1 MSVSTKLYCKKSK
14 CKPDGTAPVYIV
26 LRINSK
32 DKLISTGKYVN
43 PNHFDNNIGKA
54 TRGEAN
60 MMKLNAYLG
69 AKLTL
74 LDKIILDFEHE
85 GRAITHD
92 QIVNAYESDGKLLFV
107 DFCVQELE
115 ASKST
120 ISYTYYKTTK
130 YQIEKLSKYRPGL
143 TIQQL
148 NFDFLQKYQYYLV
161 AKGNEPNTMKSDF
174 VMIRKFLN
182 LAIKKGLTKNYPFK
196 DFEIPS
202 EESVKEY
209 LSLKEVEGLHN
220 LYDSDTL
227 SEKLQNTLFYFLIA
241 CYTGLRFSD
250 VGRLDALYLKQKGKR
265 YFVSMQM
272 KKTRKPVEIPLSNRV
287 VRLMLK
293 RAGIEYT
300 PALADVDL
308 LGNNGIFS
316 RKLKQSN
323 SRVNT
328 DVREIIA
335 MQKIDKYITFHCS
348 RHSFAINSLIL
359 GISLEVISNILG
371 HTQLKTTQIYA
382 KVVNE
387 LKVKQMEKWDF
398 D

>member
-1 MSVSTKLYCKKSK
+1 MSVSAKLYCKKSK
-14 CKPDGTAPVYIV
+14 RKLDGTAPVYII
-26 LRINSK
+26 LRINNK
-32 DKLISTGKYVN
+32 EKLIATGKYVN
-43 PNHFDNNIGKA
+43 HDQFDNDSGRVG
-54 TRGEAN
+54 RGEAN
-60 MMKLNAYLG
+60 SMKLNSYLG
-69 AKLTL
+69 AKLAL
-74 LDKIILDFEHE
+74 IEKIILDFQHE
-85 GRAITHD
+85 GKDITHD
-92 QIVNAYESDGKLLFV
+92 AIINAYESDGKLLFV
-107 DFCVQELE
+107 DFCRQELE

-120 ISYTYYKTTK
+120 IVYTYYKTTK
-130 YQIEKLSKYRPGL
+130 YQLEKLDNFRPGL

-161 AKGNEPNTMKSDF
+161 EKGNEPNTMKSDF
-174 VMIRKFLN
+174 IMIRKFLN
-182 LAIKKGLTKNYPFK
+182 IAIKKGLTKNYPFK

-202 EESVKEY
+202 EEAVKEY
-209 LSLKEVEGLHN
+209 LTLKEVESLHN
-220 LYDSDTL
+220 LYDANSL

-250 VGRLDALYLKQKGKR
+250 VGRLNALFLKQTGNR
-265 YFVSMQM
+265 YFICMQM

-293 RAGIEYT
+293 RAGVEHT
-300 PALADVDL
+300 PALAEVDL

-323 SRVNT
+323 SRVNN

-335 MQKIDKYITFHCS
+335 MQKINKYISFHCS